1 MIRKCES
8 CYYQVEQ
15 RSSQNQKAYSF
26 YETYSTFTALMFLKG
41 IFKLSSFRTIKI
53 HEIDF
58 GPAPT
63 TSKDTEKKRL
73 KENSRDSWNR

>member
-15 RSSQNQKAYSF
+15 RSSQNQKAYFF

-53 HEIDF
+53 HEIDSVLHQQLPKILRKN
-58 GPAPT
+58 G
-63 TSKDTEKKRL
+63 
-73 KENSRDSWNR
+73 